1 MGTTAATT
9 DVDAAAA
16 DFVGANFEYYD
27 PTFNG
32 TGGWR
37 TYTAA
42 VTIPAA
48 NNLLVRRAINNDSTF
63 EGPETFTLKATYN
76 GTGGGTNGGTS
87 TGICTIVDD
96 GTGSLFSSNNTTG
109 SPDSAGDA
117 TSGGVLSLNDDR
129 PAFTINDVSVNESA
143 GTMTFTVTKTGA
155 TSLLSTVN
163 YTTSDGTATAGADY
177 TAKSGTL
184 TFAAGVRGLCLQQL
198 RVQRSAWDFVRQ
210 LTDKRNIRARKFR
223 GYIVLA
229 CVLLFLVPIRQFVI
243 VPVDIISLDTLAV
256 TSPVEGIVAQMVAKP
271 NQPVKR
277 GDVLVRLDDTAIR
290 NKLES
295 AKQSLEVSRAEYLAG
310 AHRAFVSTE
319 KTAEAGVLKGRISER
334 LAEVAFLQDQLG
346 MLDIKAARDGIAV
359 YGLEND
365 WIGKPL
371 SPGQRIMEL
380 ADSNRIGVNAWVPVA
395 DAINLNAGQTMHVLL
410 YADPLNPLQATIE
423 QAGYQATKSPDG
435 VVAYRVRATLPP
447 DKNVRLGLR
456 GNAKIDGDWVV
467 LGYFILRRPFSTVRQ
482 WLGV

>member
-1 MGTTAATT
+1 MPDVEDRSAPPNPWLIVRELCDKAMAAETEHVLLFGVLNDTNALLPYRSALVFTVQQGEPLLHGASGLSSVDRRSPFGSWAEAVVQCILPALVTQQAFGPNDLPEALRTDWQSHWPSQVQVYPLSGSSGQVLGVVVYVTDSPWPQAATPM
-9 DVDAAAA
+9 VQ
-16 DFVGANFEYYD
+16 
-27 PTFNG
+27 
-32 TGGWR
+32 
-37 TYTAA
+37 
-42 VTIPAA
+42 
-48 NNLLVRRAINNDSTF
+48 
-63 EGPETFTLKATYN
+63 
-76 GTGGGTNGGTS
+76 
-87 TGICTIVDD
+87 
-96 GTGSLFSSNNTTG
+96 
-109 SPDSAGDA
+109 
-117 TSGGVLSLNDDR
+117 VLHQ
-129 PAFTINDVSVNESA
+129 
-143 GTMTFTVTKTGA
+143 
-155 TSLLSTVN
+155 
-163 YTTSDGTATAGADY
+163 
-177 TAKSGTL
+177 
-184 TFAAGVRGLCLQQL
+184 VRGLCLQQL

-447 DKNVRLGLR
+447 DKTYVWACEVTPKLMVTGWCWATSFCADHFQRC
-456 GNAKIDGDWVV
+456 GNGWGCNAWCGQCSATIT
-467 LGYFILRRPFSTVRQ
+467 RRSGFTSGCCTK
-482 WLGV
+482 